1 MYEFIQMFA
10 SNRFLVFIV
19 ALLIFAVFW
28 LYRYTMIK
36 RIFTAQALKR
46 NGTIKRMI
54 KGHML
59 SFTYDAHYYILVHYP
74 GSRYKTPSTH
84 VETRITTATDHCI
97 EISSESLISEIGK
110 KLGSKDIEV
119 GYRDFDDQFI
129 IKSDNEYFA
138 TSLLTYSVQDKLLKL
153 RRLKPKIT
161 IKNNTL
167 IVNVP
172 RVLKKEEDYDL
183 LIETAFTLVNRLQNR

>member
-97 EISSESLISEIGK
+97 EISSESLFSEIGK